1 MLDLNSESGARDLK
15 VRLDFASFGEKD
27 RTALRNLWP
36 VLEPRLPE
44 ILDRFYAH
52 LARFEETRSLIK
64 VSVKGLKSAQMEH
77 WKLLFLNGFG
87 PEHLASIKRVGTAHF
102 KIGMEPRWYIA
113 GYQRVLTE
121 LVTVISSFSRFRS
134 ARLIAAN
141 EAVVRAVMLDQEL
154 SLTVYEKLNYEA
166 RQNRLARREEAIL
179 ALEGVTDISL
189 SRIGSVM
196 QTMHEI
202 ATSLDA
208 VSGETKAMAD
218 TVGADLEQAS
228 QGVNASARASDS
240 VTKAIAAIQ
249 DQSGKATDL
258 AGESHSRATAT
269 SSTVGELAQAA
280 DRIGSVLSLIND
292 IAAQTSLLALNATI
306 EAARAG
312 EAGRGFAVVAVE
324 VKKLAEQTANATD
337 EIAGQ
342 IDAIQKATART
353 VEEIEGIVNS
363 TSEITDISAEIS
375 ASIAGNMSAV
385 SDISNSMQM
394 TAMATDGVARN
405 LSELRSVAG
414 DTMEVS
420 ERVGSA
426 VGTIGGEVD
435 TLRKEIGV
443 FFDRIRAA

>member
-1 MLDLNSESGARDLK
+1 MLDLNSETGAKELK
-15 VRLDFASFGEKD
+15 DRLDFASFSDAD
-27 RTALRNLWP
+27 REALRNLWP
-36 VLEPRLPE
+36 VLEPRFPE

-52 LARFEETRSLIK
+52 LGRFEQTRALIN
-64 VSVKGLKSAQMEH
+64 VSVKGLKSAQMKH
-77 WKLLFLNGFG
+77 WKMLFLNGFG
-87 PEHLASIKRVGTAHF
+87 AEHLASVKRIGTAHF

-121 LVTVISSFSRFRS
+121 LVTLISSSSRFRS

-154 SLTVYEKLNYEA
+154 SLTVYEKLNLEA
-166 RQNRLARREEAIL
+166 RQNRLARREEAIH
-179 ALEGVTDISL
+179 ALEGVTDTSL

-196 QTMHEI
+196 EIMHEI
-202 ATSLDA
+202 ATSLDTVA
-208 VSGETKAMAD
+208 GETKAMAD
-218 TVGADLEQAS
+218 TVGVDVERAS
-228 QGVNASARASDS
+228 EGVNASAHASDS
-240 VTKAIAAIQ
+240 LTQAVAAIR
-249 DQSGKATDL
+249 DQSGKATEL

-269 SSTVGELAQAA
+269 SATVGELAQAA
-280 DRIGSVLSLIND
+280 DRIGSVLSLINE
-292 IAAQTSLLALNATI
+292 IAGQTSLLALNATI

-337 EIAGQ
+337 EIAAQ

-353 VEEIEGIVNS
+353 VDEIEGIVAS
-363 TSEITDISAEIS
+363 TSEITGISAEIS
-375 ASIAGNMSAV
+375 ASIADNMSAI
-385 SDISNSMQM
+385 SDISHSMQT
-394 TAMATDGVARN
+394 TATATDGVARN

-426 VGTIGGEVD
+426 VGTVGGEVD
-435 TLRKEIGV
+435 TLRKEIGL
-443 FFDRIRAA
+443 FFERIRAA